1 MYFGY
6 LCLLSIMLCLV
17 LCTSYPFSSGS
28 PVTKKITLILS
39 GVLRQFERSQ
49 MQRSYRTGRCVQS
62 EEFFF
67 LRADFEANLRKIV
80 IKLSNYSLFIRTDC
94 LFVVQE
100 MMLVS
105 GISYAN
111 VSLKCKRYRILIDQ
125 YLLVEV

>member
-6 LCLLSIMLCLV
+6 LCLLSIMLWLV

-49 MQRSYRTGRCVQS
+49 MQRSYRMGRCVQS
-62 EEFFF
+62 EEFF

-105 GISYAN
+105 GISYAH
-111 VSLKCKRYRILIDQ
+111 VSLKYKRYRILTDQ